1 MGGGRREIIISGA
14 FLGGLLAFFAVCAVM
29 TQKTFLTT
37 LGELAPGQEADF
49 FALLAAKEEL
59 TTRDQKPYFKVT
71 FRDASRQV
79 AFPIWGDSP
88 WAAECK
94 QSWSAGTCYKLRAL
108 YRETSYGPQLEIR
121 KIRPV
126 NDQDAADGFDP
137 LAFLPQSRHSPL
149 KMFDELRGIAV
160 DHIAETVLRE
170 LTLDL
175 LDGHRTELLALPAA
189 TRNHHAF
196 VGGWLEHVLGVTH
209 NALWLAERYQSM
221 YPDLQPP
228 LNKDLVVA
236 GAILHDIGK
245 LQEIA
250 WNATGAEYTASGNL
264 IGHMLQGRDIVR
276 DAARAKKLPGDMLLR
291 LEHII
296 ISHQR
301 LPEWGSPKQPM
312 TPEALL
318 VHYADDIDAKF
329 QMMYVALRDDATP
342 GPMTSKR
349 NTLYQRVYRGEEK

>member
-1 MGGGRREIIISGA
+1 
-14 FLGGLLAFFAVCAVM
+14 M

-37 LGELAPGQEADF
+37 LGELSPGQEADF

-71 FRDASRQV
+71 FRDAQRQV
-79 AFPIWGDSP
+79 AFPIWADSP

-94 QSWSAGTCYKLRAL
+94 QQWTAGACYKLRAL
-108 YRETSYGPQLEIR
+108 YRDTSYGPQLEIR
-121 KIRPV
+121 KIRAV
-126 NDQDAADGFDP
+126 NDADAAEGFDP
-137 LAFLPQSRHSPL
+137 LAFLPQSRFAPGP
-149 KMFDELRGIAV
+149 MFDELRGIAAE
-160 DHIAETVLRE
+160 HIAEPELRQ
-170 LTLDL
+170 LVLDL
-175 LDGHRTELLALPAA
+175 LDGNKAELLSLPAA

-209 NALWLAERYQSM
+209 NALWLAERYSQT

-228 LNKDLVVA
+228 LSKDLIVA

-250 WNATGAEYTASGNL
+250 WNTTGAEYTASGNL

-276 DAARAKKLPGDMLLR
+276 DAAAGRMLPGDTLLR
-291 LEHII
+291 LEHIV

-301 LPEWGSPKQPM
+301 LPEWGAPKQPM

-329 QMMYVALRDDATP
+329 QMMYAALRDDATP
-342 GPMTSKR
+342 GPMTSNR
-349 NTLYQRVYRGEEK
+349 NTLYQKVYKGE

>member
-1 MGGGRREIIISGA
+1 MQ
-14 FLGGLLAFFAVCAVM
+14 
-29 TQKTFLTT
+29 QKTFLST
-37 LGELAPGQEADF
+37 LGELTPGQEADF
-49 FALLAAKEEL
+49 FALLSAKEEL
-59 TTRDQKPYFKVT
+59 TTRDKKPYFKVT
-71 FRDASRQV
+71 FRDARREVS
-79 AFPIWGDSP
+79 FPIWSDAP
-88 WAAECK
+88 LAEDCKQNWAAG
-94 QSWSAGTCYKLRAL
+94 SCYKLRAI

-126 NDQDAADGFDP
+126 NETDAAEGFDP
-137 LAFLPQSRHSPL
+137 LAFLPQSRHSPSA
-149 KMFDELRGIAV
+149 MFDELRGIAAE
-160 DHIAETVLRE
+160 HIAAPELRQ

-175 LDGHRTELLALPAA
+175 LDSNRAELLALPAA

-209 NALWLAERYQSM
+209 NALWLAERYRAM

-228 LNKDLVVA
+228 LDKDLVVA

-250 WNATGAEYTASGNL
+250 WNTTGAEYTASGNL

-276 DAARAKKLPGDMLLR
+276 DAAAGRNLPDDTLLR

-329 QMMYVALRDDATP
+329 QMMYAALRDDTTP
-342 GPMTSKR
+342 GPMTSNR
-349 NTLYQRVYRGEEK
+349 NTLYQKVYRGE